1 MSNYGR
7 FDPEAVKEA
16 TRVKQQTITDLL
28 DFMSDPKNFIKADE
42 VTQERVAEQLARLA
56 LAPFKM
62 TARVRHVFLGQIKA
76 LEMLGRYLKMYTD
89 KLEVNGTVDMAK
101 EIKEAIARAGRVY
114 QAGGCIELNPRKNA
128 TFTLKEA
135 DAN

>member
-62 TARVRHVFLGQIKA
+62 TARVRHVFLGQ
-76 LEMLGRYLKMYTD
+76 MYTD